1 MLLCH
6 TVGVRRS
13 TPLLNDHEH
22 RNNPLVLRFNG
33 LLALM
38 RHKPLDMPP
47 SGVGPEDT
55 VLEIGPGT
63 GNLTMK
69 LLEVAK
75 RVYAVEVDKRMVEVL
90 GNRVSESGF
99 REKVTIISKDALKAD
114 FPEFDLVV
122 ANIPYCI
129 SSPLVA
135 KFVFGGYKFRSATLL
150 VQKEFATRLLANPG
164 DSEFNRLAVNVKLVA
179 DVEHVMNVSKRDF
192 VPVPKVDSSVV
203 TIRLKSEVPDVDLN
217 EWWAFTK
224 TCFSKKNKTL
234 GATFRQK
241 KKVAELLN
249 LSTVTCSDE
258 EDVVEADDGDVS
270 DDEDDGENV
279 IGAGGNLFK
288 EKLVGILR
296 DAGLEDKRPSK
307 LPNEELMYLLALFN
321 KAGIFFHDKEKPR
334 DINASFAD
342 L

>member
-1 MLLCH
+1 MLHFTKPSLNH
-6 TVGVRRS
+6 LRLYFHQIRAKTSRPYYKTHLDKDDIVDGYIRKKKENQEDRLHLYKSKGQHLLTNPRIIDSIVR
-13 TPLLNDHEH
+13 N
-22 RNNPLVLRFNG
+22 
-33 LLALM
+33 
-38 RHKPLDMPP
+38 

-75 RVYAVEVDKRMVEVL
+75 KVYAVEVDKRMVE
-90 GNRVSESGF
+90 
-99 REKVTIISKDALKAD
+99 IISKDALKAD

-164 DSEFNRLAVNVKLVA
+164 DSEFNRLAVNA
-179 DVEHVMNVSKRDF
+179 R
-192 VPVPKVDSSVV
+192 
-203 TIRLKSEVPDVDLN
+203 R
-217 EWWAFTK
+217 
-224 TCFSKKNKTL
+224 
-234 GATFRQK
+234 

-249 LSTVTCSDE
+249 LSTVTSSDE

-307 LPNEELMYLLALFN
+307 LSNEELMYLLALFN